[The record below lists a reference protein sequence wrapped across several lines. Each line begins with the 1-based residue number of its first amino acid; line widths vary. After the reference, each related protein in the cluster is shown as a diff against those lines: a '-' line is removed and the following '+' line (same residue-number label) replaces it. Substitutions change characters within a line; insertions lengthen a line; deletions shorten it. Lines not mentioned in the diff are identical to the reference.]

1 MLHLIFFF
9 CSSAITSLKPYDWS
23 GTVLVL
29 CLLFGININRPPL
42 MFMLSWFRQSSI
54 HFQVT
59 LERMPLPT
67 HPSQILTSCL
77 ALFLGCHFPGGVPDI
92 LASHCFP
99 KHRWCHTQEGQDIF
113 PCLACSMLCSST
125 LWELKRPF
133 NKIFSRFKLDI
144 LAINTPG
151 EDTTSA
157 CWPAPHTG

>member
-9 CSSAITSLKPYDWS
+9 CSSAITSLKPYDWC

-67 HPSQILTSCL
+67 HPSQILTSGL
-77 ALFLGCHFPGGVPDI
+77 ALFLGCHFPGGVP
-92 LASHCFP
+92 
-99 KHRWCHTQEGQDIF
+99 
-113 PCLACSMLCSST
+113 
-125 LWELKRPF
+125 
-133 NKIFSRFKLDI
+133 
-144 LAINTPG
+144 
-151 EDTTSA
+151 TSL
-157 CWPAPHTG
+157 PHTVSPDTDGVTPRKGRTFSLAWLAQCFVLPLFGN